1 MEKLMLSTSKLALS
15 AFAAVLATAAPSVAQ
30 DTAKLPAAVIS
41 EENPLPRN
49 EIAVLD
55 SAMSYLEAG
64 QGGVVVF
71 LHGNPSAAYLWRNV
85 IPFVAEGHRA
95 IAPDLIGMGHSG
107 KPAIDYT
114 YADHA
119 RYLDAFVEAL
129 GLTDITLVGHDWGA
143 ALAWDYAR
151 RHPEKVV
158 RLAFME
164 GVLPPAFPQPSYEAM
179 GPEMGGMFRRMRDP
193 EQGYKMIMEGNM
205 FVGQILPMMI
215 DRPLGEAARAEYGMP
230 YQDIEARLPTWTW
243 PREVP
248 IDGEPATSVKL
259 MEDIRSFMDTTEMPV
274 LLAYAEPGVLV
285 PPQAV
290 TFYTGLIDHLETAYI
305 GRGLHFIQEDQPVA
319 IGRALADWLRRH

>member
-1 MEKLMLSTSKLALS
+1 MQLTSRLALLALTS
-15 AFAAVLATAAPSVAQ
+15 VLAIAAPALAQ
-30 DTAKLPAAVIS
+30 ETAKLPPTTIS
-41 EENPLPRN
+41 EENPLPRR
-49 EIAVLD
+49 EVAIYD
-55 SAMSYLEAG
+55 STMSYLDAG
-64 QGGVVVF
+64 EGEVVLF

-114 YADHA
+114 YADHT

-129 GLTDITLVGHDWGA
+129 GLTEITLVGHDWGA

-179 GPEMGGMFRRMRDP
+179 GPEMGGMFQAMRDP

-205 FVGQILPMMI
+205 FVEQILPMMI
-215 DRPLGEAARAEYGMP
+215 DRPLGDAARAEYGMP
-230 YQDIEARLPTWTW
+230 YHQLEARLPTWTW
-243 PREVP
+243 PRQVP
-248 IDGEPATSVKL
+248 IGGEPASSVAL
-259 MEDIRSFMDTTEMPV
+259 MEDIRAFMDTTGMPV

-285 PPQAV
+285 PPQV
-290 TFYTGLIDHLETAYI
+290 VPFYTGLIDNIETAYI
-305 GRGLHFIQEDQPVA
+305 GQGLHFIQEDQPAA
-319 IGRALADWLRRH
+319 IGRAIADWLRRN